1 MCRKFFYGTF
11 KYIHIPTYIY
21 IVLTYVSR
29 FFTNYLS
36 IAITAVAKEQ
46 KNFFELK
53 VQNTARATTTTSILI
68 YISKYITGPQTAP

>member
-1 MCRKFFYGTF
+1 MYLDSL
-11 KYIHIPTYIY
+11 PT
-21 IVLTYVSR
+21 R
-29 FFTNYLS
+29 YLSS

-53 VQNTARATTTTSILI
+53 VQKTARATATTSILI